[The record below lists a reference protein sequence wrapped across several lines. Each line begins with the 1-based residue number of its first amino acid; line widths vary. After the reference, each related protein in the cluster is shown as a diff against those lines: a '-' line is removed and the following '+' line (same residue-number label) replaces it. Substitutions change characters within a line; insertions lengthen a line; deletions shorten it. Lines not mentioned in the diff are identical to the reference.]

1 MQNPLRSF
9 TQYLKEEEEITS
21 DAPLKGYTGEQVISR
36 IEELMQVFSDSLK
49 FGVPSD
55 MLGRA
60 TTYRDANGAIEKIK
74 DVQHYYESSGE
85 DVMFYCWSISYR
97 GSWDATTNLKKKINS
112 SGGFGEET
120 NMSLKKIIAYF
131 TDNREDADNVR
142 SISISLDSKEKRKAL
157 KNKETRY
164 EEPREEF

>member
-1 MQNPLRSF
+1 
-9 TQYLKEEEEITS
+9 
-21 DAPLKGYTGEQVISR
+21 
-36 IEELMQVFSDSLK
+36 
-49 FGVPSD
+49 

-85 DVMFYCWSISYR
+85 DVRFYCWSIAYR
-97 GSWDATTNLKKKINS
+97 GSWDATTNLKEKINS
-112 SGGFGEET
+112 AGGFGEET
-120 NMSLKKIIAYF
+120 NMNLKKIVSYF

-142 SISISLDSKEKRKAL
+142 SIAISLDSKEKRKAL

-164 EEPREEF
+164 EEPSEEI

>member
-1 MQNPLRSF
+1 
-9 TQYLKEEEEITS
+9 
-21 DAPLKGYTGEQVISR
+21 
-36 IEELMQVFSDSLK
+36 MQVFSDSLK
-49 FGVPSD
+49 FGVPAD

-85 DVMFYCWSISYR
+85 DVRFYCWSIAYR
-97 GSWDATTNLKKKINS
+97 GSWDATTNLKEKINS
-112 SGGFGEET
+112 AGGFGEET
-120 NMSLKKIIAYF
+120 NMNLKKIVSYF

-142 SISISLDSKEKRKAL
+142 SIAISLDSKEKRKAL

-164 EEPREEF
+164 EEPSEEI